1 MDNRDNAQD
10 GAKAAL
16 RSVLRDRR
24 AEAKRANPDAGVH
37 AAQAFARAGLG
48 PFPIAA
54 IYHPQGAEMDPYPL
68 AVILERLG
76 ARIALPVAVER
87 DAPLVFRLITETG
100 GLRPDAVGIPSPSD
114 DAPAVRPDLV
124 ICPLLAFDRR
134 GGRLGQGGGFY
145 DRTLAQLRATG
156 PVAAIG
162 LAYAAQELA
171 DLPAGPFDQALDGV
185 LTEQG
190 WRPAERD

>member
-1 MDNRDNAQD
+1 LDNQD
-10 GAKAAL
+10 DAKAAL
-16 RSVLRDRR
+16 RAELRARR
-24 AEAKRANPDAGVH
+24 ARLKAADPDAGVH

-48 PFPIAA
+48 RFAVAA

-68 AVILERLG
+68 AAILERQG
-76 ARIALPVAVER
+76 TRIALPVAVER

-100 GLRPDAVGIPSPSD
+100 QMRPDAVGIPSPDD
-114 DAPAVRPDLV
+114 DAPAVRPELV

-145 DRTLAQLRATG
+145 DRTLAHLRAGG
-156 PVAAIG
+156 PVVAIG
-162 LAYAAQELA
+162 LAYAGQELPG
-171 DLPAGPFDQALDGV
+171 LPAGPFDQALDGV
-185 LTEQG
+185 LTEAG

>member
-1 MDNRDNAQD
+1 MPIDD
-10 GAKAAL
+10 AKAAL
-16 RSVLRDRR
+16 RAELRARR
-24 AEAKRANPDAGVH
+24 AEAKRADPDAAVH

-48 PFPIAA
+48 RFAVAA

-68 AVILERLG
+68 AAMLERQG

-87 DAPLVFRLITETG
+87 DAPLVFRLLSEG
-100 GLRPDAVGIPSPSD
+100 GQMRPDAVGIPSPTG
-114 DAPAVRPDLV
+114 DAADVRPDLV
-124 ICPLLAFDRR
+124 VCPLLGFDRR

-145 DRTLAQLRATG
+145 DRTLAALRAGG
-156 PVAAIG
+156 PVVAIG

-171 DLPAGPFDQALDGV
+171 DIPLGPFDQPLDGV

-190 WRPAERD
+190 YRPTERD